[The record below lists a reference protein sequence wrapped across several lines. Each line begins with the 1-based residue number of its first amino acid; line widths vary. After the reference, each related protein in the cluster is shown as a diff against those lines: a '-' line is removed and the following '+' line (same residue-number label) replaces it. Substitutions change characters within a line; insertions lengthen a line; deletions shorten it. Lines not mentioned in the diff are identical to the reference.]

1 MGRRISTG
9 GRGRDRGERVKERRQ
24 ELAWGFTSS
33 IEMGQVGKSR
43 GPSGSGAWWFP
54 WDPAPPG
61 ASHGIDERLCH
72 LFWGGGGGFSWKAV
86 GNKEAYFPPGEK
98 DTKSRLDVQSLE
110 EKISCEKPNNSS
122 PISEDPQAEAALGR
136 GTSMVRLF
144 LPSSHACLPHGRTR
158 KVSNLTRYQKTGGVR
173 SH

>member
-43 GPSGSGAWWFP
+43 GPSGSGTWWFP

-72 LFWGGGGGFSWKAV
+72 LFWGGGGGFSWKEV
-86 GNKEAYFPPGEK
+86 GNKE
-98 DTKSRLDVQSLE
+98 RRISLLE
-110 EKISCEKPNNSS
+110 RKTQRVDWMFKAWKKRS
-122 PISEDPQAEAALGR
+122 A
-136 GTSMVRLF
+136 VRSQITVA
-144 LPSSHACLPHGRTR
+144 PS
-158 KVSNLTRYQKTGGVR
+158 QKTPKQR
-173 SH
+173 LH